1 MDFYF
6 LTKGG
11 KKLRKNKMSKRILSF
26 SAALLLCFSPAGSAS
41 AETPDY
47 NDHDAELLLESADI
61 SQIPADEDTEPLYV
75 AKNTYSDYYDQYSG
89 ENRPDAEILTW
100 CKDYVSAENGDFS
113 VGNYGND
120 TETKSDVLIWDSN
133 DGEVTYNVD
142 IPESGIYCMNM
153 SYYPIEST
161 ATTVEFG
168 IEIDGSSPY
177 DTASRVS
184 LNKVWV
190 NEKEIT
196 VDSRGNQIR
205 PAQIQKGEWLTSD
218 IKDVDGLF
226 NDPLIFYLEKGSHTV
241 TFTGTKANLALE
253 YFKFYNPKELP
264 GYDEYV
270 QSAGVSRESGSAEGV
285 IRIEGENAV
294 KKSDSTLYPTNDN
307 SNYMVSP
314 SSPVNMLYNTIGSGT
329 WSKALQTI
337 TFEVPADQIPA
348 DGGWYRMGIKSRQNE
363 MRGFYSNRRIYVD
376 GQVLCK
382 ELDQVKFY
390 YDNDWSVVTPKS
402 ESGEDIY
409 VYLTGGAAHTITMEV
424 IPGEIGD
431 SMRKLD
437 NVVFEL
443 NNYYRQILMITGPN
457 PDKYT
462 DYYVHDKIP
471 GLLDEFAKLSQDL
484 KDVQQNIESLAGS
497 EGSEASTLERMTV
510 VLDQCIEKPLRI
522 PDYLGQI
529 KDNVTAI
536 SSWMRD
542 YRNQPLEIDYI
553 ELAAD
558 NSNYS
563 TTKKNFFKSVWY
575 SIRAFLNSFFEDYTQ
590 LSDETGAEV
599 INVWVNLGRD
609 QAQVVKGLVESD
621 FSQQYPDIPIS
632 VNLVVGGVVEA
643 TLADKGPDIALF
655 LGGEFPVNLAA
666 RGLLVDCSQFSD
678 YEEVKSRFHE
688 NATVNYEYDGGCYG
702 IPVNQMWPMMFYRKD
717 VLSELGFTA
726 PPETW
731 QDLIDMLPAL
741 QRNYM
746 GVGLVLPP
754 ANISPATELGHTF
767 AMLLLQKGVNYYNPE
782 QTASNLDSIEAVQAF
797 EEWTDFYTKYDFEQ
811 TYDAFNR
818 FRTGEYPIVIQSY
831 TFFNQLSVASPEI
844 KGLWDFTSVPGTLQ
858 EDGTISHAANSNGT
872 AAVIFNKVSDK
883 DAAWEFVKWF
893 TSTDVQ
899 VKYGT
904 QIEGLLGTMGRFEAA
919 NTEALQ
925 QLSWSQSELAKLNAQ
940 REELEEIPVIPAS
953 YATTRNIMN
962 AFRETVNNLENPR
975 DTLMWYNRDINEEIT
990 RKRENLGL
998 DN

>member
-1 MDFYF
+1 MI
-6 LTKGG
+6 
-11 KKLRKNKMSKRILSF
+11 KNKISKRILSF
-26 SAALLLCFSPAGSAS
+26 SAALLLCFSPSGSVSGEPADDNNGSS
-41 AETPDY
+41 AE
-47 NDHDAELLLESADI
+47 LSLEAADVAPV
-61 SQIPADEDTEPLYV
+61 SEETEPLYV
-75 AKNTYSDYYDQYSG
+75 AQNTYSDYYDQYSG

-100 CKDYVSAENGDFS
+100 FKDYSSAENGDFS
-113 VGNYGND
+113 VGEYGD
-120 TETKSDVLIWDSN
+120 EAETKSDVLIWNSN
-133 DGEVTYNVD
+133 EGEITYKVD

-153 SYYPIEST
+153 SYFPIEST
-161 ATTVEFG
+161 ATTIEFG
-168 IEIDGSSPY
+168 IEIDGGSPY

-184 LNKVWV
+184 VNKVWV

-196 VDSRGNQIR
+196 EDSRGNQIR
-205 PAQIQKGEWLTSD
+205 PAQIQKGEWLTPD

-241 TFTGTKANLALE
+241 SFKGTKANMALE
-253 YFKFYNPKELP
+253 YFKFYNPSDLP
-264 GYDEYV
+264 DYAEYT
-270 QSAGVSRESGSAEGV
+270 ESVKDAPEKGGTESSL
-285 IRIEGENAV
+285 IRIEAENAV

-337 TFEVPADQIPA
+337 TFEVPADEIPA
-348 DGGWYRMGIKSRQNE
+348 EGGWYKMGIKSRQNE
-363 MRGFYSNRRIYVD
+363 MRGFYSNRRIYID
-376 GQVLCK
+376 GQVLCE
-382 ELDQVKFY
+382 ELDQVKFF
-390 YDNDWSVVTPKS
+390 YDNDWSVVTPKDKN
-402 ESGEDIY
+402 GDDMYIY
-409 VYLTGGAAHTITMEV
+409 LSGGASHTITMEV

-443 NNYYRQILMITGPN
+443 NNYYRQILMITGPT

-471 GLLDEFAKLSQDL
+471 GLIDELAKLSQDL
-484 KDVQQNIESLAGS
+484 KDVQNNIESLAGS
-497 EGSEASTLERMTV
+497 EGSEAAALERMTV
-510 VLDQCIEKPLRI
+510 VLDQCVEKPLKI

-553 ELAAD
+553 EL
-558 NSNYS
+558 S
-563 TTKKNFFKSVWY
+563 TENQDFSSIKKNFFKSLWF
-575 SIRAFLNSFFEDYTQ
+575 SIRSFWSSFFEDYTQ
-590 LSDETGAEV
+590 LSEETGGEV

-609 QAQVVKGLVESD
+609 QAQVVKSLVESD
-621 FSQQYPDIPIS
+621 FSQRYPDIPIS

-643 TLADKGPDIALF
+643 TLADKGPDVALF

-666 RGLLVDCSQFSD
+666 RGLLVDFSQFSD

-717 VLSELGFTA
+717 VLSELGINS

-731 QDLIDMLPAL
+731 QELIDMLPAL

-767 AMLLLQKGVNYYNPE
+767 AMLMLQKGVNYYNPE
-782 QTASNLDSIEAVQAF
+782 QTASNLDSIEAVQSF
-797 EEWTDFYTKYDFEQ
+797 EEWTDFYTKYGFEQ

-818 FRTGEYPIVIQSY
+818 FRTGEYPIVIQNY
-831 TFFNQLSVASPEI
+831 TFYNQLSVASPEI
-844 KGLWDFTSVPGTLQ
+844 KGLWDFTTVPGTLR

-872 AAVIFNKVSDK
+872 AAVIFNKVSDS

-925 QLSWSQSELAKLNAQ
+925 QLSWSQSELSKLNSQ
-940 REELEEIPVIPAS
+940 RSELVEIPVIPAS

>member
-1 MDFYF
+1 
-6 LTKGG
+6 
-11 KKLRKNKMSKRILSF
+11 MSKKIISF
-26 SAALLLCFSPAGSAS
+26 SAALLLCFSPIGTASGEPVAVNDGSS
-41 AETPDY
+41 T
-47 NDHDAELLLESADI
+47 ELTLESLDASLASGD
-61 SQIPADEDTEPLYV
+61 SEPIYV
-75 AKNTYSDYYDQYSG
+75 AQKTYSDYYDQYSD
-89 ENRPDAEILTW
+89 EIRPDVEVLTW
-100 CKDYVSAENGDFS
+100 CKDYANAENGEFLVKD
-113 VGNYGND
+113 YGNEI
-120 TETKSDVLIWDSN
+120 ETKSDILVWNSN
-133 DGEVTYNVD
+133 DGEVTYNVE
-142 IPESGIYCMNM
+142 IPESGIFCMNM

-168 IEIDGSSPY
+168 IEIDGNSPY

-196 VDSRGNQIR
+196 EDTRGNQIR

-226 NDPLIFYLEKGSHTV
+226 NDPLIFYLEKGNHTV
-241 TFTGTKANLALE
+241 TFNGIKANLALE
-253 YFKFYNPKELP
+253 YFKFYNPQNLP
-264 GYDEYV
+264 SYDEYV
-270 QSAGVSRESGSAEGV
+270 QSEETSRESGSAEGV
-285 IRIEGENAV
+285 IRIEAENAI

-314 SSPVNMLYNTIGSGT
+314 SSPVNMLYNTIGKGT

-337 TFEVPADQIPA
+337 TFEVLADEIPT
-348 DGGWYRMGIKSRQNE
+348 DGGWYRMGIKSRQDE

-376 GQVLCK
+376 GQVLC
-382 ELDQVKFY
+382 EEFNQVKFY
-390 YDNDWSVVTPKS
+390 YDNDWSVVTPKDTN
-402 ESGEDIY
+402 GEDMY
-409 VYLTGGAAHTITMEV
+409 VYLSGGASHTITMEV

-437 NVVFEL
+437 SIVYEL

-471 GLLDEFAKLSQDL
+471 GLVDELAKISQDL
-484 KDVQQNIESLAGS
+484 KDVQTNIEVLAGS
-497 EGSEASTLERMTV
+497 EGSEAAALERMTV
-510 VLDQCIEKPLRI
+510 VLDQCVAKPLRI
-522 PDYLGQI
+522 PDYLEQI

-553 ELAAD
+553 ELAAEEKD
-558 NSNYS
+558 YS
-563 TTKKNFFKSVWY
+563 SVEKNFFKSIWY
-575 SIRAFLNSFFEDYTQ
+575 SVRMFFNSFFEDYTQ
-590 LSDETGAEV
+590 LSAESEEEV

-609 QAQVVKGLVESD
+609 QAQVVKSLVESD

-666 RGLLVDCSQFSD
+666 RGLLVDFSKFND
-678 YEEVKSRFHE
+678 YEDVKSRFHE
-688 NATVNYEYDGGCYG
+688 NASVNYDYDGGCYG

-717 VLSELGFTA
+717 VLSELGFNSA
-726 PPETW
+726 PETW
-731 QDLIDMLPAL
+731 QELIDMLPAL

-746 GVGLVLPP
+746 GVGLILPP

-767 AMLLLQKGVNYYNPE
+767 PMLLLQKGVNYYNPE
-782 QTASNLDSIEAVQAF
+782 LTASNLDSIESVQSF
-797 EEWTDFYTKYDFEQ
+797 EEWTDFYTKYGFEQ

-818 FRTGEYPIVIQSY
+818 FRTGEYPLVIQNY
-831 TFFNQLSVASPEI
+831 TFYNQLSVASPEI
-844 KGLWDFTSVPGTLQ
+844 KGLWDFTTVPGTLR

-872 AAVIFNKVSDK
+872 AAVIFNQVSDK
-883 DAAWEFVKWF
+883 YSAWEFVKWF

-904 QIEGLLGTMGRFEAA
+904 QIEGLLGTLGRFEAA
-919 NTEALQ
+919 NTAALQ
-925 QLSWSQSELAKLNAQ
+925 QLSWSQSELQKLNLQ
-940 REELEEIPVIPAS
+940 REELVEIPVIPAS

-962 AFRETVNNLENPR
+962 AFRETVNNYENPR
-975 DTLMWYNRDINEEIT
+975 DTLMWYNRDINEEIL
-990 RKRENLGL
+990 RKRENLEL
-998 DN
+998 NQ

>member
-1 MDFYF
+1 
-6 LTKGG
+6 
-11 KKLRKNKMSKRILSF
+11 MSKRILSF
-26 SAALLLCFSPAGSAS
+26 SAAFLICFSQTGAVSG
-41 AETPDY
+41 ETPNY
-47 NDHDAELLLESADI
+47 AINDADTAELTLEAVDATLLSEND
-61 SQIPADEDTEPLYV
+61 EPLYV
-75 AKNTYSDYYDQYSG
+75 VQNTYSDYYDQYSD
-89 ENRPDAEILTW
+89 EVRPDAEVLTW
-100 CKDYVSAENGDFS
+100 SKDYVETENGTFS
-113 VGNYGND
+113 VGSFGN
-120 TETKSDVLIWDSN
+120 EVQTKDDVLIWDSN
-133 DGEVTYNVD
+133 DGDVTYNVE
-142 IPESGIYCMNM
+142 IPDSGIYCLNM

-161 ATTVEFG
+161 ATTIEFG

-196 VDSRGNQIR
+196 EDSKGNQIR
-205 PAQIQKGEWLTSD
+205 PSQIQKGEWLTSD

-241 TFTGTKANLALE
+241 TFKGTKANLAVE
-253 YFKFYNPKELP
+253 YFKFYNPQELP
-264 GYDEYV
+264 DYEAYV
-270 QSAGVSRESGSAEGV
+270 NSTGVSRSENSADGV
-285 IRIEGENAV
+285 IRIEAENAV

-314 SSPVNMLYNTIGSGT
+314 SSPVNMLYNTIGKGT

-337 TFEVPADQIPA
+337 TFDVPNEEVPEN
-348 DGGWYRMGIKSRQNE
+348 GGWYRLGIKSRQSE
-363 MRGFYSNRRIYVD
+363 MRGFYSNRRIYID
-376 GQVLCK
+376 GQVLCE

-390 YDNDWSVVTPKS
+390 YNNDWNIVTPKADN
-402 ESGEDIY
+402 GEDMY
-409 VYLTGGAAHTITMEV
+409 VYLAGGTNHTITMEV

-437 NVVFEL
+437 NIVFEL
-443 NNYYRQILMITGPN
+443 NNYYRQILMITGPS

-471 GLLDEFAKLSQDL
+471 GLVDELAKISQEL
-484 KDVQQNIESLAGS
+484 KDVQNNIESLAGS
-497 EGSEASTLERMTV
+497 EGSEAAALERMTV
-510 VLDQCIEKPLRI
+510 VLDQCVSKPLKI
-522 PDYLGQI
+522 PNYLGQI

-558 NSNYS
+558 KNDYAPI
-563 TTKKNFFKSVWY
+563 KKNFFKSIWY
-575 SIRAFLNSFFEDYTQ
+575 SIRTFINSFFEDYTQ
-590 LSDETGAEV
+590 LSEEEGSEV

-609 QAQVVKGLVESD
+609 QAQVVKNLVESE
-621 FSQQYPDIPIS
+621 FSQLYPDIPIA

-643 TLADKGPDIALF
+643 TLADKGPDVALF

-666 RGLLVDCSQFSD
+666 RGLLVDCAEFSD
-678 YEEVKSRFHE
+678 YDDVKSRFQE
-688 NATVNYEYDGGCYG
+688 NASVNYEYDGGCYG
-702 IPVNQMWPMMFYRKD
+702 VPVSQMWPMMFYRKD
-717 VLSELGFTA
+717 VLSELGFNSA
-726 PPETW
+726 PETW

-767 AMLLLQKGVNYYNPE
+767 SMLLLQKGVNYYNPE
-782 QTASNLDSIEAVQAF
+782 QTVSTLDSIEGVQAF
-797 EEWTDFYTKYDFEQ
+797 EEWTDFYTKYGFEQ

-818 FRTGEYPIVIQSY
+818 FRTGEYPIVIQNY
-831 TFFNQLSVASPEI
+831 TFYNQLSVASPEI
-844 KGLWDFTSVPGTLQ
+844 KGLWDFTTVPGTLQ
-858 EDGTISHAANSNGT
+858 SDGTISHAANSNGT
-872 AAVIFNKVSDK
+872 AAVIFNKVADK
-883 DAAWEFVKWF
+883 NDAWEFVKWF

-904 QIEGLLGTMGRFEAA
+904 QIEGLLGTLGRFEAA

-925 QLSWSQSELAKLNAQ
+925 QLSWSQTELSKLNAQ
-940 REELEEIPVIPAS
+940 RNELVEIPVIPAS

-962 AFRETVNNLENPR
+962 AFRETVNNYENPR

-998 DN
+998 DD